1 MVHGNIT
8 HGDEL
13 RLPFWTD
20 AVLVV
25 QDIGVISFWG
35 QVVDIK
41 TRIVREHGY
50 IASFVEEWE
59 IVKPAKEVIK
69 KIKIK
74 NK

>member
-1 MVHGNIT
+1 MVHRNIN

-59 IVKPAKEVIK
+59 IVEPAKEFIK
-69 KIKIK
+69 KLKIK

>member
-1 MVHGNIT
+1 MVHGNIN

-69 KIKIK
+69 KLKIK